1 MRDELEKLREERRY
15 MENDLADT
23 RIRWH
28 SLKEEKGKVANILR
42 DVERVEA
49 ELDRLTEEKSQVDL
63 DEKVIS
69 LSLQIWKSW
78 WGSKVLLREYLINK
92 STLRCRAISCGRET
106 LCMKNCL
113 EMLLG
118 DTLF

>member
-15 MENDLADT
+15 MENDLSDT

-28 SLKEEKGKVANILR
+28 SLKEEKGKAANILR

-49 ELDRLTEEKSQVDL
+49 ELDHLTEEKSQVDL

-78 WGSKVLLREYLINK
+78 WGSKVLLR
-92 STLRCRAISCGRET
+92 
-106 LCMKNCL
+106 
-113 EMLLG
+113 
-118 DTLF
+118 

>member
-1 MRDELEKLREERRY
+1 

-28 SLKEEKGKVANILR
+28 SLKEEKGKTANILR

-78 WGSKVLLREYLINK
+78 WGSKVLLREYIIIK
-92 STLRCRAISCGRET
+92 AHWDAEPQAVAEKHYAWKIVKKC
-106 LCMKNCL
+106 CL
-113 EMLLG
+113 V
-118 DTLF
+118 TLFWLWGAET

>member
-1 MRDELEKLREERRY
+1 MEERRY

-28 SLKEEKGKVANILR
+28 SLKEEKGKTANILR

-78 WGSKVLLREYLINK
+78 WGSKVLLREYIIIK
-92 STLRCRAISCGRET
+92 AH
-106 LCMKNCL
+106 
-113 EMLLG
+113 
-118 DTLF
+118 